1 MVKTPNRAVIP
12 PMNRPNPEM
21 GVEVPKKQI
30 KKTININLKRTKR
43 LRHSYYLSLIDI

>member
-30 KKTININLKRTKR
+30 KKDNKYQFEKAEKIEAFILSI
-43 LRHSYYLSLIDI
+43 SY